1 MTGKLIVFEGLD
13 GSGKATQTKL
23 LVQKMK
29 SSSKQVTTIDF
40 PQYGTWGAAFVE
52 KYLNGELGTLDEITP
67 HQASLF
73 YALDRFAARKKLL
86 QWMEQGKIIIAN
98 RYVAANQAYQGS
110 KVAEEKRAEF
120 FEWLDTLEHEI
131 LQLPRPTITIY
142 LRMPLQVSTNL
153 IEHRRQRDYIKDGN
167 KDLHEKS
174 ESLMQNAWK
183 VYEQLAKKSNWIT
196 VDCVQNNSL
205 QSKEVIHEM
214 VWEEI
219 KEMM

>member
-29 SSSKQVTTIDF
+29 SVSKQVTTIDF
-40 PQYGTWGAAFVE
+40 PQYGSWGAVFVE

-67 HQASLF
+67 QQASLF

-86 QWMEQGKIIIAN
+86 QWLEQGKIIVAN

-110 KVAEEKRAEF
+110 KVSEEKRAEF
-120 FEWLDTLEHEI
+120 LEWLDKLEHEI

-142 LRMPLQVSTNL
+142 LRMPLEVSTSL
-153 IEHRRQRDYIKDGN
+153 IEKRRQRDYIKDGN

-174 ESLMQNAWK
+174 ESLLQNAWK

-196 VDCVQNNSL
+196 VDCVDNVL
-205 QSKEVIHEM
+205 KSKEVIHEM
-214 VWEEI
+214 VLE
-219 KEMM
+219 KVKQFL